1 MITSAWGFLSRD
13 RTRAHYRDRKH
24 SGEREQ
30 YGFCLVSLPP
40 PHWYFS
46 RTQLQINCVSIAPR
60 TLIRLRRQIIDGLF
74 SCDRVVPGR
83 FFLTLEARCQIAGV
97 CSCQIRACWHSV
109 IDTTSR
115 VKGTQ
120 GYILYGPDFRLIQN
134 THSRSNQFVRCLGEL
149 KVWHNFWGDFSCL
162 RQM

>member
-83 FFLTLEARCQIAGV
+83 LFSDLGSPVSDRRRLFLPNSSLLTQCDRYDITRERYAGV
-97 CSCQIRACWHSV
+97 YSLW
-109 IDTTSR
+109 SR
-115 VKGTQ
+115 F
-120 GYILYGPDFRLIQN
+120 PSN
-134 THSRSNQFVRCLGEL
+134 TEHA
-149 KVWHNFWGDFSCL
+149 
-162 RQM
+162 